1 MSVGAGR
8 DQMEKLVSAGLL
20 AIFIS
25 LMIWLAVSS
34 PIYTWDAVPYVGAT
48 LSIEINDPITL
59 HQSTYRL
66 LQESL
71 EPEQYRGLIS
81 GEYAADI
88 FENPHHFNS
97 QLNMYL
103 VKPLYVAS
111 LRFLHVM
118 GLNPVDGLILLS
130 LVPGVLICIL
140 LYVWLNSMVT
150 PIQSSILMICFA
162 VAARLPDL
170 SRVPVPD
177 NLSSLAILS
186 AFYFLVVRKSH
197 LLMAVL
203 LLLSVLI
210 RTNNIITVCLVFPV
224 ICWGHY
230 IRSGSWSSRV
240 LLCCLGYWATALVL
254 YFVLSMEF
262 DQQWWRLFYHTL
274 IESQIDITAFEQPF
288 SFLMYVEVL
297 STAFSQLVASG
308 SLLFSVLPV
317 FLLIFLLAIKRS
329 WRDVCS
335 SFITPKSELTLSQ
348 LAVLSLF
355 LFLVFFLLFPLV
367 SGWDRFFTPYYAV
380 IFLYAVQVAQTGA
393 AETIQS

>member
-1 MSVGAGR
+1 
-8 DQMEKLVSAGLL
+8 
-20 AIFIS
+20 
-25 LMIWLAVSS
+25 
-34 PIYTWDAVPYVGAT
+34 
-48 LSIEINDPITL
+48 
-59 HQSTYRL
+59 
-66 LQESL
+66 
-71 EPEQYRGLIS
+71 
-81 GEYAADI
+81 
-88 FENPHHFNS
+88 
-97 QLNMYL
+97 MYL

-240 LLCCLGYWATALVL
+240 LLCCLGYWTTALVL

-317 FLLIFLLAIKRS
+317 FLLIFLLAIQRS

-355 LFLVFFLLFPLV
+355 LFLVFFCCFLWFRVGIAFLRPT
-367 SGWDRFFTPYYAV
+367 TPSF
-380 IFLYAVQVAQTGA
+380 FLYAVQVAQTGA